1 MMAIYHYECTK
12 GHGTIHLKVV
22 KMENFVLCI
31 FYYQKKREE
40 LLSHEKTWRNLKCV
54 LLNERRQS
62 EKATYCIIPTV

>member
-1 MMAIYHYECTK
+1 MAIYHYECTK

-31 FYYQKKREE
+31 FYYQKKKREE

-54 LLNERRQS
+54 LLNERSQS